1 MKYIKSIKI
10 LESSTEK
17 QPKIRIFGD
26 TQEASNVLGEYFP
39 PLKHPS
45 LLSNYHKQYG
55 DFYLITNPE
64 SKEAYSFHIHGDP
77 KSPSIILFDQ
87 NSRSINMD
95 SIYPQTLKDGDLEK
109 MFLSACEEYGLK
121 MYKAVVWAK
130 KNLHSLSSSFYDDCM
145 KVLAE
150 KVKEDPSSV
159 SLIQEYPEIQDE
171 LGGEFSKKFPD
182 LFNIFK
188 SGVNL

>member
-1 MKYIKSIKI
+1 MKNG
-10 LESSTEK
+10 L
-17 QPKIRIFGD
+17 
-26 TQEASNVLGEYFP
+26 
-39 PLKHPS
+39 
-45 LLSNYHKQYG
+45 
-55 DFYLITNPE
+55 
-64 SKEAYSFHIHGDP
+64 
-77 KSPSIILFDQ
+77 SIIVRNESEF
-87 NSRSINMD
+87 
-95 SIYPQTLKDGDLEK
+95 EK
-109 MFLSACEEYGLK
+109 ASEFIGTEFSYMKWVQQMAQHET
-121 MYKAVVWAK
+121 AIVVWAK